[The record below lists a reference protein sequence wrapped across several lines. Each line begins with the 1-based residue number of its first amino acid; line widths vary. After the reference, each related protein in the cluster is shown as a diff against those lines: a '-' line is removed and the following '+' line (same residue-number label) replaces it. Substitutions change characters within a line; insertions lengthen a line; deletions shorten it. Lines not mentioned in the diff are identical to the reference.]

1 MWNLTVISAM
11 LGKDLV
17 FKAKN
22 DALIVILSEVAEI
35 LLSYRQLANNSPESA
50 GVIIGERR
58 GMHLVIRTVSV
69 PGDADIRTRFE
80 VNRIGKH
87 HQDKVNTA
95 FRESSGTWQYLGEW
109 HTHPE
114 NVPSPSMTD
123 YSSWNKNLC
132 SPDPL
137 ILIIVGRTHW
147 WVGKKINREIDV
159 LEQI

>member
-1 MWNLTVISAM
+1 M

-17 FKAKN
+17 FKAAD
-22 DALIVILSEVAEI
+22 DALVVILSEVVEI
-35 LLSYRQLANNSPESA
+35 LLSYRQLENSNPESA

-58 GMHLVIRTVSV
+58 GIHLVVRMVSV
-69 PGDADIRTRFE
+69 PNFSDIRSRFS

-87 HQDKVNTA
+87 HQEKVDTA
-95 FRESSGTWQYLGEW
+95 FRESNGTWQYLGEW

-114 NVPSPSMTD
+114 NIPSPSMVD
-123 YSSWNKNLC
+123 YNSWKKYLS

-137 ILIIVGRTHW
+137 ILIIVGRTKW
-147 WVGKKINREIDV
+147 WVGKKINQEIKV

>member
-1 MWNLTVISAM
+1 MHA
-11 LGKDLV
+11 KDLV
-17 FKAKN
+17 FKAS
-22 DALIVILSEVAEI
+22 DEALVVIFSEVVEI
-35 LLSYRQLANNSPESA
+35 LLSYRQLADTSPESA

-58 GMHLVIRTVSV
+58 GVHLVIRTVSV
-69 PGDADIRTRFE
+69 PSDADIRSRFE

-114 NVPSPSMTD
+114 NEPSPSMTD
-123 YSSWNKNLC
+123 YSSWNKNLR

-137 ILIIVGRTHW
+137 ILIIVGRTKW
-147 WVGKKINREIDV
+147 WVGKKKNQEIHV